1 MKERSTRALFAT
13 LLWLVPYEAF
23 SETETLQYLG
33 IGPHVLRANVGLR
46 LRVN

>member
-1 MKERSTRALFAT
+1 MKQQFTRVLFAT
-13 LLWLVPYEAF
+13 LLWLVPYQAF
-23 SETETLQYLG
+23 SQTETLQYLG